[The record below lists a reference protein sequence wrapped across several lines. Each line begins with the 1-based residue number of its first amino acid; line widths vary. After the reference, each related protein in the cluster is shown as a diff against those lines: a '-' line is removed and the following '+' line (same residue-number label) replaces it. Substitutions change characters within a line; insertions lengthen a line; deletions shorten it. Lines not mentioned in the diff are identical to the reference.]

1 MPLTKAGQ
9 TREAITTYA
18 RAILDGSE
26 GDGQALDLITK
37 DAITRLVDDGKR
49 AYTARRQQDEARA
62 AFMRESVPKLRPVF
76 RRETHGITAD
86 ELFSIGYQH
95 EASQHQRRP
104 SF

>member
-1 MPLTKAGQ
+1 
-9 TREAITTYA
+9 
-18 RAILDGSE
+18 
-26 GDGQALDLITK
+26 
-37 DAITRLVDDGKR
+37 
-49 AYTARRQQDEARA
+49 
-62 AFMRESVPKLRPVF
+62 VF